1 MNSMRDA
8 SRLFS
13 FVTRSFLIAA
23 AVALSSSCDSSRAPH
38 SHNLLLVTIDT
49 VRADHLG
56 AYGYADAR
64 TPAIDSLAL
73 RGVVFEQA
81 YTPAPMTL
89 PAHSTMMTGL
99 LPPQHGARVNG
110 IHELDDDVTTLAE
123 QLSARGYRTGAF
135 VAAFVLNQRFGLAQ
149 GFDRYDDDLSEAYE
163 QKVENGLAKYRA
175 GDQVVDSALEWL
187 GEEESK
193 PFFAW
198 VHLYDAHFPWYEHG
212 EGADSSE
219 SGTYDGEIAFVD
231 EQVGRLV
238 EWLEA
243 SGNQD
248 DTIVIVVSDHGE
260 GLGDHHE
267 IEHAYLLNEE
277 VLHVPLIIVGPVAK
291 PGHRVDAVVSL
302 EDLHPTLVEL
312 LEVPSGRTQ
321 GRSLVAALEGKPI
334 ESGASYA
341 ETDLPWTSFRWA
353 PQRSLTTSDW
363 KYVRTPQTELY
374 DRATDRGELAN
385 LAIAKKAVVREL
397 EEQLSA
403 LEKSLGSR
411 ASTITSLSTEETEKL
426 AALGY
431 VASDTTAVPD
441 DWSDLAD
448 MKERFPVK
456 DLNADLRRRVA
467 AETISKEEHVA
478 VAARLTEMSPETPS
492 FHAELGKVLVEIG
505 DFESA
510 MVPLK
515 RAVDLA
521 PEDAG
526 VHYAYGDA
534 LQQMG
539 KSDEA
544 RPHIEFALEA
554 VPEMAAAHV
563 CMGNILRAEG
573 RLDLATGSY
582 TEAIRLRGE
591 YPEAHYNLAQ
601 VFGDR
606 GMPDKAFEH
615 FELALA
621 EKPGWDL
628 AHRALAYL
636 LLSRG
641 DFEASISHFEAAI
654 AVNDAADL
662 RNDLGVAYQNTG
674 EPEKALEQY
683 FAAMELAPDFF
694 RPHLNRAIMAA
705 SYGNYEVALA
715 EYEQAFKLAPG
726 LADPTARLARFLAT
740 CPKVELR
747 DAERAVVL
755 AERAVDLT
763 GAQSARALEILAL
776 SYALAERFP
785 AALAAANRA
794 QMQARADGD
803 EAYAQSFDALIA
815 RYALG
820 EPSEPAPSDVGEI
833 ETADEPEVVEPNESD
848 EVVD

>member
-1 MNSMRDA
+1 MRNSYRYCA
-8 SRLFS
+8 LSL
-13 FVTRSFLIAA
+13 VVL
-23 AVALSSSCDSSRAPH
+23 ALSSACDASSAK
-38 SHNLLLVTIDT
+38 SKHNLLLVTIDT

-56 AYGYADAR
+56 AYGYSGAR

-73 RGVVFEQA
+73 RGVVFEEA

-110 IHELDDDVTTLAE
+110 VHKLDDEITTLAE
-123 QLSARGYRTGAF
+123 QLSGRGYRTGAF

-149 GFDRYDDDLSEAYE
+149 GFDHYDDDLSNAYE
-163 QKVENGLAKYRA
+163 QKVDNGLAKYRA
-175 GDQVVDSALEWL
+175 GDQVVDSAIEWL
-187 GEEESK
+187 AEEERK

-198 VHLYDAHFPWYEHG
+198 VHMYDAHFPWYAHS
-212 EGADSSE
+212 EGAESTE
-219 SGTYDGEIAFVD
+219 SGTYDGEITFVD

-238 EWLEA
+238 EWLEQ
-243 SGNQD
+243 SGQQE
-248 DTIVIVVSDHGE
+248 DTIVVVVADHGE

-277 VLHVPLIIVGPVAK
+277 VLHVPLIVVGPVAK
-291 PGHRVDAVVSL
+291 PGHRVNALVSL
-302 EDLHPTLVEL
+302 EDLHPTFVEL
-312 LEVPSGRTQ
+312 LEIPSDRTQ
-321 GRSLVAALEGKPI
+321 GRSLVAALKGEEV

-353 PQRSLTTSDW
+353 PQRSLTTADW

-374 DRATDRGELAN
+374 DRARDRGELAN
-385 LAIAKKAVVREL
+385 MAIAKKAIVRDL

-411 ASTITSLSTEETEKL
+411 ASTITPLSTEETEQL

-441 DWSDLAD
+441 DWMDLAD
-448 MKERFPVK
+448 VKERLPVK
-456 DLNADLRRRVA
+456 DLNAELRKRVA

-478 VAARLTEMSPETPS
+478 VAAKLTELSPETPS
-492 FHAELGKVLVEIG
+492 FHAELGKVLVEVG

-515 RAVDLA
+515 KAVDLA

-526 VHYAYGDA
+526 VHYSYGDA

-539 KSDEA
+539 KSAEA

-554 VPEMAAAHV
+554 EPEMAAAHV
-563 CMGNILRAEG
+563 CMGNILRTEG

-601 VFGDR
+601 VFNDR
-606 GMPDKAFEH
+606 GMPDRAFEH

-621 EKPGWDL
+621 EKPDWDL
-628 AHRALAYL
+628 AHRALANAHL
-636 LLSRG
+636 LTG
-641 DFEASISHFEAAI
+641 NFAGCIPHFEAAI
-654 AVNDAADL
+654 AANDAADL
-662 RNDLGVAYQNTG
+662 RNYLGVAYQNTG

-726 LADPTARLARFLAT
+726 LADPIARLARFLAT
-740 CPKVELR
+740 CPEVELR
-747 DAERAVVL
+747 NAERAVAL

-785 AALAAANRA
+785 AALAAANQA
-794 QMQARADGD
+794 QLRARAEGD

-820 EPSEPAPSDVGEI
+820 EPSEPTPSEVVEI
-833 ETADEPEVVEPNESD
+833 ETTEGSDVVVPTVTD